1 MHFDWDPGKARS
13 NVEKHALSFEE
24 AATVFFDPLS
34 ATFAD
39 PDHSD
44 DEDRF
49 VTVGYSS
56 QNRLC
61 VVVHVEREG
70 TLRIISA
77 RQASAQERKRHEEE
91 TR

>member
-1 MHFDWDPGKARS
+1 MQFDWDPGKARS
-13 NVEKHALSFEE
+13 NVRKHALSFEE
-24 AATVFFDPLS
+24 AATVFYDPLS
-34 ATFAD
+34 ATFDD
-39 PDHSD
+39 PDHSV
-44 DEDRF
+44 DESRF

-61 VVVHVEREG
+61 VVVHIEREG

-77 RQASAQERKRHEEE
+77 RRATAQEQKRHEEA